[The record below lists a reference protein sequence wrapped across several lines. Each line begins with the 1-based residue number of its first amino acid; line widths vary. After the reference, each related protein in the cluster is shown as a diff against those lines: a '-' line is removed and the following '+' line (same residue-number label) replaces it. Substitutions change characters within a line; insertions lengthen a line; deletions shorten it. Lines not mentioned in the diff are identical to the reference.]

1 MKFYRNEK
9 KFIYALSK
17 INDPAVFLGVA
28 KILKVSVMKDKDTPR
43 DFNDILKDTIE
54 NYFAA
59 APKRQK
65 EILQILGDANKCK
78 ESIEDGN
85 NTKNSAK
92 TISNKE
98 M

>member
-1 MKFYRNEK
+1 
-9 KFIYALSK
+9 
-17 INDPAVFLGVA
+17 
-28 KILKVSVMKDKDTPR
+28 MKDKDTPR